1 MKKRIGTMAL
11 ACMVI
16 FSLCMPTAKM
26 GPEIGE
32 EVEYIDNG
40 RYTFETILSGDE
52 IVIGKTVS
60 IDGYYRLYD
69 DGVVMYYSKQD
80 YLYDTR
86 ENAIWLP
93 ERKDYPL
100 KELIK
105 KEQEEYSELG
115 KDIQIIS
122 TIIVIESLGD
132 TNEYAATATYVNTE
146 DVENDPVY
154 QNAKLEK
161 ARKEVKYDSEEL
173 KEEPIEVSFYRLL
186 GDPWQFDGK
195 KIQVECR
202 SGDFIAATE
211 GLLEGGSVR
220 IGEIFEYQLDG
231 EKVWKKIA
239 KKYDPDGDKD
249 YKYVQI
255 TAYDKK
261 CRVKITGMFYL
272 YWLAEIDYW
281 IEDSDAEERGP
292 WIKKYRYEMIDMEV
306 HEKDREYFQNEVN
319 AFKQS
324 VMEAR
329 ERNGQ

>member
-11 ACMVI
+11 ACIVI

-32 EVEYIDNG
+32 EVEYIDG
-40 RYTFETILSGDE
+40 GGYTFETILSGNE
-52 IVIGKTVS
+52 IVKGVPMSMK
-60 IDGYYRLYD
+60 GYYRQYD
-69 DGVVMYYSKQD
+69 DGMVLYYSRED
-80 YLYDTR
+80 YIYDTR

-93 ERKDYPL
+93 ERKDYSL
-100 KELIK
+100 EEMIQ
-105 KEQEEYSELG
+105 KEQEYLQPQEN
-115 KDIQIIS
+115 KQIIS
-122 TIIVIESLGD
+122 TVIVINELRD
-132 TNEYAATATYVNTE
+132 TNEYAATATYVDWQDE
-146 DVENDPVY
+146 ENDPVY

-211 GLLEGGSVR
+211 ALGNEGSGL
-220 IGEIFEYQLDG
+220 IGELADYQLDG

-292 WIKKYRYEMIDMEV
+292 WIKRYRYEMIDMEV

>member
-11 ACMVI
+11 ACIVI

-195 KIQVECR
+195 KIQVECNKR
-202 SGDFIAATE
+202 DDYLTATSRLSE
-211 GLLEGGSVR
+211 GNTN
-220 IGEIFEYQLDG
+220 IGEVFDYLLDS
-231 EKVWKKIA
+231 EQVWKKIA

-249 YKYVQI
+249 HTFVQVKA
-255 TAYDKK
+255 TGER
-261 CRVKITGMFYL
+261 CRIRVTGMFYL

-292 WIKKYRYEMIDMEV
+292 WIKRYRYEMIDMEV

>member
-11 ACMVI
+11 ACIVI

-32 EVEYIDNG
+32 EVEYIDG
-40 RYTFETILSGDE
+40 GGYTFETILSGNE
-52 IVIGKTVS
+52 IVKGVPMSMK
-60 IDGYYRLYD
+60 GYYRLYD
-69 DGVVMYYSKQD
+69 DGMVLYYSRED
-80 YLYDTR
+80 YIYDTR

-93 ERKDYPL
+93 ERKDYSL
-100 KELIK
+100 EEMIQ
-105 KEQEEYSELG
+105 KEQEYLQPQEN
-115 KDIQIIS
+115 KQIIS
-122 TIIVIESLGD
+122 TVIVINELRD
-132 TNEYAATATYVNTE
+132 TNEYAATATYVDWQDE
-146 DVENDPVY
+146 ENDPVY

-195 KIQVECR
+195 KIQVECNKR
-202 SGDFIAATE
+202 DDYLTATSRLSE
-211 GLLEGGSVR
+211 GNTN
-220 IGEIFEYQLDG
+220 IGEVFDYLLDS
-231 EKVWKKIA
+231 EQVWKKIA

-249 YKYVQI
+249 HTFVQVKA
-255 TAYDKK
+255 TGER
-261 CRVKITGMFYL
+261 CRIRVTGMFYL

>member
-40 RYTFETILSGDE
+40 RYTFETILSGNE
-52 IVIGKTVS
+52 IVIGKAVS

-69 DGVVMYYSKQD
+69 DGMVLYYSRED
-80 YLYDTR
+80 YIYDTR

-93 ERKDYPL
+93 ERKDYSL
-100 KELIK
+100 EEMIQ
-105 KEQEEYSELG
+105 KEQEYLQPEEN
-115 KDIQIIS
+115 KQIIS
-122 TIIVIESLGD
+122 TIIVINELRN
-132 TNEYAATATYVNTE
+132 TNGYAGTAAYVDWQDE
-146 DVENDPVY
+146 ENDPVY
-154 QNAKLEK
+154 QNAKREK
-161 ARKEVKYDSEEL
+161 ARKEVKYDREEL
-173 KEEPIEVSFYRLL
+173 KEEPIEVSIYRLL

-220 IGEIFEYQLDG
+220 IGEVFDYLLDS
-231 EKVWKKIA
+231 EQAWKTIA

-261 CRVKITGMFYL
+261 FRVKITGMFYL

-281 IEDSDAEERGP
+281 IEDSNAEERGP

-306 HEKDREYFQNEVN
+306 HEKDREKFVNEVN

-329 ERNGQ
+329 ERKGQ

>member
-1 MKKRIGTMAL
+1 MKKHIGTMAL
-11 ACMVI
+11 ACIVI

-32 EVEYIDNG
+32 EVEYIDG
-40 RYTFETILSGDE
+40 GGYTFETILSGNE
-52 IVIGKTVS
+52 IVKGVPMSMK
-60 IDGYYRLYD
+60 GYYRLYD
-69 DGVVMYYSKQD
+69 DGMVLYYSRED
-80 YLYDTR
+80 YIYDTR

-93 ERKDYPL
+93 ERKDYSL
-100 KELIK
+100 EEMIQ
-105 KEQEEYSELG
+105 KEQEYLQPQEN
-115 KDIQIIS
+115 KQIIS
-122 TIIVIESLGD
+122 TVIVINELRD
-132 TNEYAATATYVNTE
+132 TNEYAATATYVDWQDE
-146 DVENDPVY
+146 ENDPVY

-211 GLLEGGSVR
+211 ALGNEGSGL
-220 IGEIFEYQLDG
+220 IGELAADYQLDG

-292 WIKKYRYEMIDMEV
+292 WIKRYRYEMIDMEV

>member
-1 MKKRIGTMAL
+1 MKKHIGTMAL
-11 ACMVI
+11 ACIVI

-32 EVEYIDNG
+32 EVEYIDG
-40 RYTFETILSGDE
+40 GGYTFETILSGNE
-52 IVIGKTVS
+52 IVKGVPMSMK
-60 IDGYYRLYD
+60 GYYRLYD
-69 DGVVMYYSKQD
+69 DGMVLYYSRED
-80 YLYDTR
+80 YIYDTR

-93 ERKDYPL
+93 ERKDYSL
-100 KELIK
+100 EEMIQ
-105 KEQEEYSELG
+105 KEQEYLQPQEN
-115 KDIQIIS
+115 KQIIS
-122 TIIVIESLGD
+122 TVIVINELRD
-132 TNEYAATATYVNTE
+132 TNEYAATATYVDWQDE
-146 DVENDPVY
+146 ENDPVY

-211 GLLEGGSVR
+211 ALGNEGSGL
-220 IGEIFEYQLDG
+220 IGELADYQLDG

-292 WIKKYRYEMIDMEV
+292 WIKKYRYEMVDMEV

>member
-11 ACMVI
+11 ACIVI

-32 EVEYIDNG
+32 EVEYIDG
-40 RYTFETILSGDE
+40 GGYTFETILSGNE
-52 IVIGKTVS
+52 IVKGVPMSMK
-60 IDGYYRLYD
+60 GYYRLYD
-69 DGVVMYYSKQD
+69 DGMVLYYSRED
-80 YLYDTR
+80 YIYDTR

-93 ERKDYPL
+93 ERKDYSL
-100 KELIK
+100 EEMIQ
-105 KEQEEYSELG
+105 KEQEYLQPQEN
-115 KDIQIIS
+115 KQIIS
-122 TIIVIESLGD
+122 TVIVINELRD
-132 TNEYAATATYVNTE
+132 TNEYAATATYVDWQDE
-146 DVENDPVY
+146 ENDPVY

-211 GLLEGGSVR
+211 ALGNEGSGL
-220 IGEIFEYQLDG
+220 IGELADYQLDG

-292 WIKKYRYEMIDMEV
+292 WIKRYRYEMIDMEV

>member
-1 MKKRIGTMAL
+1 MKKSIGTMAL
-11 ACMVI
+11 ACIVI

-195 KIQVECR
+195 KIQVECNKR
-202 SGDFIAATE
+202 DDYLTATSRLSE
-211 GLLEGGSVR
+211 GNTN
-220 IGEIFEYQLDG
+220 IGEVFDYLLDS
-231 EKVWKKIA
+231 EQVWKKIA

-249 YKYVQI
+249 HTFVQVKA
-255 TAYDKK
+255 TGER
-261 CRVKITGMFYL
+261 CRIRVTGMFYL

-292 WIKKYRYEMIDMEV
+292 WIKRYRYEMIDMEV

>member
-11 ACMVI
+11 ACIVI

-32 EVEYIDNG
+32 EVEYIDG
-40 RYTFETILSGDE
+40 GGYTFETILSGNE
-52 IVIGKTVS
+52 IVKGVPMSMK
-60 IDGYYRLYD
+60 GYYRLYD
-69 DGVVMYYSKQD
+69 DGMVLYYSRED
-80 YLYDTR
+80 YIYDTR

-93 ERKDYPL
+93 ERKDYSL
-100 KELIK
+100 EEMIQ
-105 KEQEEYSELG
+105 KEQEYLQPQEN
-115 KDIQIIS
+115 KQIIS
-122 TIIVIESLGD
+122 TVIVINELRD
-132 TNEYAATATYVNTE
+132 TNEYAATATYVDWQDE
-146 DVENDPVY
+146 ENDPVY

-211 GLLEGGSVR
+211 ALGNEGSGL
-220 IGEIFEYQLDG
+220 IGELADYQLDG

-281 IEDSDAEERGP
+281 IEYSDAEERGP

>member
-1 MKKRIGTMAL
+1 MKKHIGTMAL
-11 ACMVI
+11 ACIVI

-32 EVEYIDNG
+32 EVEYIDG
-40 RYTFETILSGDE
+40 GGYTFETILSGNE
-52 IVIGKTVS
+52 IVKGVPMSMK
-60 IDGYYRLYD
+60 GYYRLYD
-69 DGVVMYYSKQD
+69 DGMVLYYSRED
-80 YLYDTR
+80 YIYDTR

-93 ERKDYPL
+93 ERKDYSL
-100 KELIK
+100 EEMIQ
-105 KEQEEYSELG
+105 KEQEYLQPQEN
-115 KDIQIIS
+115 KQIIS
-122 TIIVIESLGD
+122 TVIVINELRD
-132 TNEYAATATYVNTE
+132 TNEYAATATYVDWQDE
-146 DVENDPVY
+146 ENDPVY

-211 GLLEGGSVR
+211 ALGNEGSGL
-220 IGEIFEYQLDG
+220 IGELADYQLDG

-292 WIKKYRYEMIDMEV
+292 WIKRYRYEMIDMEV

>member
-11 ACMVI
+11 ACIVI

-32 EVEYIDNG
+32 EVEYIDG
-40 RYTFETILSGDE
+40 GGYTFETILSGNE
-52 IVIGKTVS
+52 IVKGVPMSMK
-60 IDGYYRLYD
+60 GYYRLYD
-69 DGVVMYYSKQD
+69 DGMVLYYSRED
-80 YLYDTR
+80 YIYDTR

-93 ERKDYPL
+93 ERKDYSL
-100 KELIK
+100 EEMIQ
-105 KEQEEYSELG
+105 KEQEYLQPQEN
-115 KDIQIIS
+115 KQIIS
-122 TIIVIESLGD
+122 TVIVINELRD
-132 TNEYAATATYVNTE
+132 TNEYAATATYVDWQDE
-146 DVENDPVY
+146 ENDPVY

-211 GLLEGGSVR
+211 ALGNEGSGL
-220 IGEIFEYQLDG
+220 IGELADYQLDG

-239 KKYDPDGDKD
+239 KKYDPDGDID

-261 CRVKITGMFYL
+261 CRVIITGMFFL
-272 YWLAEIDYW
+272 YWLAEIYYW
-281 IEDSDAEERGP
+281 I
-292 WIKKYRYEMIDMEV
+292 
-306 HEKDREYFQNEVN
+306 
-319 AFKQS
+319 
-324 VMEAR
+324 
-329 ERNGQ
+329 